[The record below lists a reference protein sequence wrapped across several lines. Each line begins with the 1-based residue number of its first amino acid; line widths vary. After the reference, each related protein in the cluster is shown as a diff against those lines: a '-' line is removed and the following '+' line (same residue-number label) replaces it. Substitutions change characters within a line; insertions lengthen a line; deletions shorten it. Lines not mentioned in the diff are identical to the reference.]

1 MMTRLYPFVILFL
14 LALLVA
20 CRNTPTAQQEGTQA
34 VEPPSVEQLLKKAG
48 RGQSEKAQKLRLSAA
63 ELAFAQGDIESSSTI
78 LAQITQAS
86 LPLAEQMQISA
97 LTAEIALAQGQNK
110 AAMAALEQPAPA
122 HLDELPL
129 SQQIRYQQ
137 VRARVLEA
145 NGQALAALRVRLYI
159 APLLEEEAQQASND
173 EAIWTLTKDLA
184 PSIHETLG
192 DSVLDG
198 WLTLARSV
206 SEAGALLYQQQD
218 AIRTF
223 VQNNPGHPAAQKL
236 PPELLQLLTQQDQY
250 LSRVALL
257 LPQQGSLAAV
267 GQALRDG
274 FIAAQWQALKAQ
286 GRAPLVDVYDSE
298 RISDMDAFYQ
308 QAKASGALMVI
319 GPLEKPLVRQLAMR
333 EQLPLPT
340 LALNYAD
347 VQHSGPADLFQ
358 FGLAAEDE
366 AREVARRAAADGM
379 RRAVVMVPKSEW
391 GERVLDVFHQSW
403 SALGGELV
411 AVEYLDQPVQISDQ
425 VANLLRQLRA
435 TSDGFA
441 SADFMFLAATSQQ
454 AQQVKPTLAYHRA
467 ANLPVY
473 ATSHLYNG
481 SLMAGQGRDLEG
493 IFFCET
499 PWLLDAS
506 NPLRQQVASNWPE
519 ANSSLGRLYAMG
531 IDAYH
536 LASRL
541 SLLKD
546 VAGSSY
552 EGLSG
557 QLSLDNNL
565 RIVRRLPWATFRNGQ
580 VQRLSPIGEA
590 P

>member
-1 MMTRLYPFVILFL
+1 MMPRLRPFVIFCL

-20 CRNTPTAQQEGTQA
+20 CRNTPTAQPQGTQA
-34 VEPPSVEQLLKKAG
+34 VEPPSVEQLLKQAG
-48 RGQSEKAQKLRLSAA
+48 RGQSEKAQKRRLAAA
-63 ELAFAQGDIESSSTI
+63 ELAFEQGDIGTASTI

-97 LTAEIALAQGQNK
+97 LTAEVALAQGQNE
-110 AAMAALEQPAPA
+110 AAMAALEHPAPA
-122 HLDELPL
+122 HLDALPIA
-129 SQQIRYQQ
+129 QQIRYQQ

-173 EAIWTLTKDLA
+173 EAIWTLTKHLA
-184 PSIHETLG
+184 PSIHEASEG
-192 DSVLDG
+192 SVLDG
-198 WLTLARSV
+198 WLALARSV

-218 AIRTF
+218 AIRAF

-236 PPELLQLLTQQDQY
+236 PSELLQLLTQQDQY
-250 LSRVALL
+250 LPRVALL
-257 LPQQGSLAAV
+257 LPQQGVLATV

-274 FIAAQWQALKAQ
+274 FIAAQWQALEGEGK
-286 GRAPLVDVYDSE
+286 APLVDVYDSE
-298 RISDMDAFYQ
+298 QISDMDEFYQ
-308 QAKASGALMVI
+308 HVKATGAVMVV

-403 SALGGELV
+403 NALDGELV

-435 TSDGFA
+435 TSDVV
-441 SADFMFLAATSQQ
+441 SDDFMFLAATSQQ
-454 AQQVKPTLAYHRA
+454 AQQVKPTLAYHGA
-467 ANLPVY
+467 AKLPVY

-481 SLMAGQGRDLEG
+481 SLTAGQGRDLEG

-506 NPLRQQVASNWPE
+506 DPLRQQVASSWPE

-531 IDAYH
+531 IDAFH

-541 SLLKD
+541 SRLKD
-546 VAGSSY
+546 VAGNSY

-557 QLSLDNNL
+557 QLFLDNNL
-565 RIVRRLPWATFRNGQ
+565 RIVRKLPWATFRNGQ
-580 VQRLSPIGEA
+580 VQRLPPIGEA

>member
-1 MMTRLYPFVILFL
+1 MMTRLYPFVIFCL

-34 VEPPSVEQLLKKAG
+34 VEPPGVEQLLKQAG
-48 RGQSEKAQKLRLSAA
+48 RGQSEKAQRLRLSAA
-63 ELAFAQGDIESSSTI
+63 ELAFTQGDITAASTI

-86 LPLAEQMQISA
+86 LPLDAQMQIST
-97 LTAEIALAQGQNK
+97 LTAEIALAQGQNE
-110 AAMAALEQPAPA
+110 AAMAALEHPEPA
-122 HLDELPL
+122 HLDELPI

-145 NGQALAALRVRLYI
+145 NGQLLAALRVRLYI
-159 APLLEEEAQQASND
+159 APLLEEEAQQISND
-173 EAIWTLTKDLA
+173 EAIWTLTKHLA
-184 PSIHETLG
+184 PSIHETSG

-218 AIRTF
+218 AIRAF
-223 VQNNPGHPAAQKL
+223 VQNNPAHPAAQKL
-236 PPELLQLLTQQDQY
+236 PLELLQLLQQQDQS

-257 LPQQGSLAAV
+257 LPQEGSLAAV

-274 FIAAQWQALKAQ
+274 FIAAQWQALEGE
-286 GRAPLVDVYDSE
+286 GRAPLVDVYDSGQ
-298 RISDMDAFYQ
+298 ISDMDEFYQ
-308 QAKASGALMVI
+308 SAKAKGAVLVI

-340 LALNYAD
+340 LALNYAE

-403 SALGGELV
+403 NALGGELV

-435 TSDGFA
+435 TSDETA

-481 SLMAGQGRDLEG
+481 NLTAGQGRDLEG

-499 PWLLDAS
+499 PWLLGADD
-506 NPLRQQVASNWPE
+506 PLRQQVASSWPE

-531 IDAYH
+531 IDAFH

-565 RIVRRLPWATFRNGQ
+565 RIVRKLPWATFRNGQ
-580 VQRLSPIGEA
+580 VQRLPSIGETL
-590 P
+590 